1 VPPRLTVVPDDGSDP
16 AVPDELPVGS
26 DDDGPSVAHDEAWFE
41 ELVRAHTP
49 ALHRYLVRRAGAGE
63 ADDLAADV
71 LVVAWRRRDDVP
83 DEAPLA
89 WLYRTA
95 GFVVANFRRK
105 RRALPVGD
113 VPDEADDDD
122 DPAVRAVRDEMV
134 RAVLLRLSP
143 RDRQI
148 VLLTAWEGL
157 TGDELARVL
166 GIGRGG
172 ADAALSRARARL
184 AQAWAQLA

>member
-1 VPPRLTVVPDDGSDP
+1 MPRLTVVPDDGADP
-16 AVPDELPVGS
+16 AVPAAP
-26 DDDGPSVAHDEAWFE
+26 DDVHHRTPIAHDAAWFDD
-41 ELVRAHTP
+41 LVRTHTP
-49 ALHRYLVRRAGAGE
+49 ALHRYLVRRVGVGE

-83 DEAPLA
+83 DEVPLA

-105 RRALPVGD
+105 GRPIPVAD
-113 VPDEADDDD
+113 VPDEVADD
-122 DPAVRAVRDEMV
+122 DPAVRAVRDDQV
-134 RAVLLRLSP
+134 REVLRRLSP

-148 VLLTAWEGL
+148 VLLNAWEGL
-157 TGDELARVL
+157 AGDELATVL

-172 ADAALSRARARL
+172 ADAALSRARSRL
-184 AQAWAQLA
+184 AEIWAELV